1 MQAKRG
7 RAARDRA
14 SVADRP
20 SAERGSLA
28 ARPCLREALAVAA
41 LVAVATLAVLVTYTR
56 VEPEELYNVSVDGL
70 AGGFGRTLVLLN
82 YPVALVAIAFA
93 ALAADRLARR
103 PFDAVAIVA
112 VALSALVVVPGVV
125 DQGDLDARPVNAL
138 PALGVLLVA
147 LLVAAAVREGG
158 VGESLSRLPTDRL
171 RLALAAALAVLGI
184 PWFFAELGF
193 YAPDPILADEVPP
206 GESITA
212 VHLGHHHGTDGVLL
226 GLAALAL
233 SRALPTLR
241 RPRLTAALSGYLA
254 LMLAYGVAIAVE
266 DEWHEQVAK
275 RDWTEWKIPNL
286 LRPEPTLWWAG
297 IVAAAVAVEL
307 LWFRRE
313 RAAYR

>member
-14 SVADRP
+14 SVADHPRAQR
-20 SAERGSLA
+20 SSSA
-28 ARPCLREALAVAA
+28 ARPSLREAFFVAALLAVAT
-41 LVAVATLAVLVTYTR
+41 VAVLVTYTR
-56 VEPEELYNVSVDGL
+56 LEPQELYNVSVDGL
-70 AGGFGRTLVLLN
+70 EGGLGRTLVLLN

-93 ALAADRLARR
+93 ALAADRLTRR
-103 PFDAVAIVA
+103 VFDVVAIVA
-112 VALSALVVVPGVV
+112 VALCALVVLPGVV

-158 VGESLSRLPTDRL
+158 VGESLSRVPADRL

-193 YAPDPILADEVPP
+193 YAPDPILADEVPA
-206 GESITA
+206 GETIAA

-233 SRALPTLR
+233 SRAVPTLR
-241 RPRLTAALSGYLA
+241 RRRLAAALSGYLA

-266 DEWHEQVAK
+266 DGWHEQVTK
-275 RDWTEWKIPNL
+275 RGWTEFKIPSL

-313 RAAYR
+313 RAAY